1 MPGLCWGL
9 SIQSW
14 QGLPSTNTWRKRQ
27 TSHWNSAPAPCLF
40 SSCCYGRSKML
51 ISCWPFLTEVIWNE
65 WDCLERMRE
74 GVVSGDIWAL
84 TTTGRD
90 EEAVCEGMWCVSKPG
105 DPWMMGEIG
114 TALGW
119 FLNLTERALRW
130 EFFTL
135 GKTTSVV
142 RTLGC
147 SLGVHLQNGG
157 GTQTVWS
164 RCQVL
169 STEK

>member
-9 SIQSW
+9 SILSW

-27 TSHWNSAPAPCLF
+27 TSHWNSAPTPCLF
-40 SSCCYGRSKML
+40 SSCCYGRSKVL
-51 ISCWPFLTEVIWNE
+51 ISCWPFWTEVIWNE

-74 GVVSGDIWAL
+74 GVVSGGIWAL
-84 TTTGRD
+84 TTAGRD
-90 EEAVCEGMWCVSKPG
+90 EEAVYEGLWWVSKPG
-105 DPWMMGEIG
+105 DPWMTGEIG
-114 TALGW
+114 IALGW
-119 FLNLTERALRW
+119 FLRLTESPLRW
-130 EFFTL
+130 GFFTL
-135 GKTTSVV
+135 GKATSVV

-147 SLGVHLQNGG
+147 SLGVHLQSGG

-164 RCQVL
+164 SCQVL